1 MAEDRI
7 VPYEHPTSSMAGQG
21 NDNSNRS
28 KEQYSGGVQKAKC
41 LASTIVTPSRVTSA
55 QDDNITIRAKCTPRS
70 LTFSPS
76 SLQVEANGFENEQ
89 IIGALNDMKLVDQN
103 NDGSMME
110 CEEQEDDLLGEDLIA
125 MENVQ
130 PYTLATSSTLRI
142 LKKKA
147 IPQRL
152 VIEGMSHWAFNQK
165 KQSSFVEDL

>member
-21 NDNSNRS
+21 NDDSNGS
-28 KEQYSGGVQKAKC
+28 QWIGVDDLKPAGTSEPEISETSISPSDEFLKAKR

-55 QDDNITIRAKCTPRS
+55 QGDNVTIRAKCTPRS

-89 IIGALNDMKLVDQN
+89 IIGALNDMELVDRN

-110 CEEQEDDLLGEDLIA
+110 CEAQEDDLLGEDLIA
-125 MENVQ
+125 MEDVHT
-130 PYTLATSSTLRI
+130 YTLATSSTT
-142 LKKKA
+142 
-147 IPQRL
+147 
-152 VIEGMSHWAFNQK
+152 
-165 KQSSFVEDL
+165 